1 MRVNAMV
8 DGELMG
14 FEGDA
19 AKVIKARDDE
29 IGVLRHV
36 IEALEEVMAERKPIA
51 ISRECAEEASC
62 TVGSHKHLAELQA
75 ALRHKG
81 AES

>member
-1 MRVNAMV
+1 MRVSAMV

-36 IEALEEVMAERKPIA
+36 IEALEVDGPLPFDADVMAA
-51 ISRECAEEASC
+51 IME
-62 TVGSHKHLAELQA
+62 TGV
-75 ALRHKG
+75 
-81 AES
+81 